1 VALSQD
7 LALKGARREHPPYH
21 QGERVVGVD
30 GSLSS
35 ELALHWAVKEAAR
48 RGQQLHVAHALETE
62 LVVRQEF
69 ALGPRTPRQA
79 TIPS

>member
-1 VALSQD
+1 MSTRLITKESV
-7 LALKGARREHPPYH
+7 
-21 QGERVVGVD
+21 VVGVD

-48 RGQQLHVAHALETE
+48 TGQQLHVAHALETE

-69 ALGPRTPRQA
+69 ALGTKKAPAGNDPVLTSSRP
-79 TIPS
+79 